1 MTLIELIEQAAARAG
16 SHGELAKLLDRHQTR
31 LSEWKKGKQ
40 KPDAHEVAFMAELAG
55 LPVLETVA
63 DIEAQLDDRYAAVWR
78 NALGKLK
85 AAGVAA
91 GVVLT
96 VGMMAAPEKAN
107 AGAHLGNAGTS
118 STVYTSWQIA
128 RKTRQVLAMMRAL
141 FWRSW
146 SARPC

>member
-1 MTLIELIEQAAARAG
+1 MTLTELIEQAAARAG

-63 DIEAQLDDRYAAVWR
+63 EIEAQLDERYAAVWR
-78 NALGKLK
+78 SALGKLK

-91 GVVLT
+91 GAVLILGT
-96 VGMMAAPEKAN
+96 MATPEKAN
-107 AGAHLGNAGTS
+107 AGAHLAHHQKQGAQ
-118 STVYTSWQIA
+118 YTS
-128 RKTRQVLAMMRAL
+128 
-141 FWRSW
+141 
-146 SARPC
+146 